1 MNKQIL
7 CNILLL
13 LLLLIF
19 TGCSDSKVNSDAN
32 EVVTEAED
40 TTQGNNDHD
49 GEGELTIEYL
59 CNNYGMKESDFDDV
73 DFDAF
78 VDYYGL
84 TKENIKND
92 PPKPLLEEYKQLKY
106 KVKIPNY
113 NDYKT
118 TTDKFLSDYN
128 SNIETVIIDEY
139 VSSGVTGTSEI
150 TVLDFG
156 LGFAF
161 SPRNL
166 RFVSENDIVKEIS
179 DEEKNRVVEC
189 INKNDLCNLEKQS
202 EDTSS
207 EQVEDGQPSTT
218 KLMIKMKDG
227 TVYGVSYFNTSNPTD
242 GEKLFFD
249 FIRDIKMIV
258 KG

>member
-1 MNKQIL
+1 M
-7 CNILLL
+7 
-13 LLLLIF
+13 
-19 TGCSDSKVNSDAN
+19 
-32 EVVTEAED
+32 
-40 TTQGNNDHD
+40 
-49 GEGELTIEYL
+49 
-59 CNNYGMKESDFDDV
+59 
-73 DFDAF
+73 
-78 VDYYGL
+78 
-84 TKENIKND
+84 
-92 PPKPLLEEYKQLKY
+92 
-106 KVKIPNY
+106 
-113 NDYKT
+113 
-118 TTDKFLSDYN
+118 
-128 SNIETVIIDEY
+128 
-139 VSSGVTGTSEI
+139 
-150 TVLDFG
+150 
-156 LGFAF
+156 
-161 SPRNL
+161 
-166 RFVSENDIVKEIS
+166 KEIS